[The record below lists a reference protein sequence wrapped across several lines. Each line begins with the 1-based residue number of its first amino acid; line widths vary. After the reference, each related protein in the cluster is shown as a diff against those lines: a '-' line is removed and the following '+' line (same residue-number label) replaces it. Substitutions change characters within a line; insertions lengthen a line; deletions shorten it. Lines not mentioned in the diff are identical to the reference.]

1 MNLSKNLK
9 AFLVDFP
16 LKALS
21 GHQMFL
27 VVAVHYSAG
36 NTSKEISVSDVKKAW
51 PKSLLKKFYNPTF
64 YSRAQ
69 QAGWVDPVRQ
79 GIFLINDNGIQHLSD
94 ISNTDRLGII
104 SSSRGSLYIFEKKS
118 THSFDKFLRSIFAK
132 AKSRVLIA
140 DSWVD
145 ETIFDN
151 VIDSVPKTLEVD
163 LLYGQ
168 KRGTFDSRV
177 ARFKKEYSK
186 FTIRKYSDL
195 HDRFLIIDDVGYIL
209 GPSIKDA
216 ASNSPALV
224 VSLSKKDSIML
235 SKFFRSLW
243 TKVTLKTKL

>member
-9 AFLVDFP
+9 AFLAEFP

-27 VVAVHYSAG
+27 AVAVHYSAG
-36 NTSKEISVSDVKKAW
+36 DTSREISVSDIKRAW
-51 PKSLLKKFYNPTF
+51 PKAFLKKLYNPTF
-64 YSRAQ
+64 YDRAQ
-69 QAGWVDPVRQ
+69 QADWVDPVRQ
-79 GIFLINDNGIQHLSD
+79 GIFLVNDNGIQHLSD
-94 ISNTDRLGII
+94 VSDTDRLGITP
-104 SSSRGSLYIFEKKS
+104 SSKRSLYIFEKKS

-132 AKSRVLIA
+132 AKLKVLIA

-151 VIDSVPKTLEVD
+151 VIDSVPKMLGVD

-186 FTIRKYSDL
+186 FITRKYSDL
-195 HDRFLIIDDVGYIL
+195 HDRFLIVDDVGYIL

-243 TKVTLKTKL
+243 TKAK